1 MATSQPFTSGNSYS
15 NSYLLNQQCL
25 QEINFKQPLLS
36 LNEFNHNLNNN
47 ISFRSYMGSNGDDDV
62 NLNLN
67 DFYSSSRSDSCGPA
81 MRSSSLQRTFT
92 YNSKYS

>member
-1 MATSQPFTSGNSYS
+1 
-15 NSYLLNQQCL
+15 
-25 QEINFKQPLLS
+25 
-36 LNEFNHNLNNN
+36 
-47 ISFRSYMGSNGDDDV
+47 MGSNGDDDV